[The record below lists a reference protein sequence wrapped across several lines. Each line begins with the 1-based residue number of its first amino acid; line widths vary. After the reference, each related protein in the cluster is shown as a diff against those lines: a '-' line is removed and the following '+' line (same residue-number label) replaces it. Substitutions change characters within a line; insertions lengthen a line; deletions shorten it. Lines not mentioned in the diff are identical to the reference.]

1 MAEHDL
7 VIRNGTV
14 IDGSGDER
22 FHGDVAVS
30 GGVVTEVGS
39 VDGRGTREVDAA
51 GRLVQPGFVDIHTHY
66 DGQATWDSQLAPSS
80 WHGVTTVVMGNC
92 GVGFAPVRPSDH
104 ERLIQLMEGVEDIP
118 GTALHEGLPWTWESF
133 EEYLDVL
140 DAIPHDI
147 DLAAQLPH
155 AALRLNV
162 MGERATTLE
171 PATPDEIAA
180 MAEQARR
187 AIAAGAI
194 GFTTSRTLNHRSSLG
209 ENTPTLK
216 AEFDELVGIAE
227 AVGATGK
234 GVLQMISDFI
244 DVDAEFDLAVA
255 MAERSGRPISIS
267 IGQDARRPDQW
278 RRLMDGMSAAT
289 ARGVTMRAQVAARP
303 IGVLLGHLGTIS
315 PFVFSETYK
324 KLRPLPIEVR
334 VAELRR
340 PEVRAAIIAESELDA
355 DSPILASRLIHRWS
369 MMYLLGDPPVYEPD
383 PSSRID
389 RVAARNGVSPLDVAY
404 DALLERDG
412 TAMLY
417 IPFANYADEN
427 LDVVREMLLHPAAV
441 PGLSDGGAHV
451 GTICDVSFPT
461 TLMQW
466 WGRDRPEGRIP
477 LETIVHKQARA
488 TALAVG
494 MSDRG
499 LLAPGMKAD
508 LNVIDFDAMTL
519 HSPEIVGDLP
529 AGGNRFLQRVT
540 GIDHTFVAGVEIAS
554 NSESTGATPGRL
566 VRSR

>member
-1 MAEHDL
+1 MSEHEL
-7 VIRNGTV
+7 VIRNGTI
-14 IDGSGDER
+14 IDGSGTDR

-30 GGVVTEVGS
+30 DGIITEVGD
-39 VDGRGTREVDAA
+39 VEGGGRREVDAD

-92 GVGFAPVRPSDH
+92 GVGFAPVRPTDH

-118 GTALHEGLPWTWESF
+118 GTALHEGLPWTWQSF

-140 DAIPHDI
+140 DSIPHDI
-147 DLAAQLPH
+147 DLGAQLPH

-162 MGERATTLE
+162 MGERATALE
-171 PATPDEIAA
+171 PATPDEIAQ

-187 AIAAGAI
+187 AIAAGAL

-227 AVGATGK
+227 AVGTTGK

-244 DVDAEFDLAVA
+244 DEDSEFELAVA

-267 IGQDARRPDQW
+267 IGQSPRRPDQW
-278 RRLMDGMSAAT
+278 RTLLDGMEANT
-289 ARGVTMRAQVAARP
+289 ARGVTMRGQVAARP
-303 IGVLLGHLGTIS
+303 IGVMLGHLGTIS
-315 PFVFSETYK
+315 PFVFSDTEK
-324 KLRPLPIEVR
+324 ALRRLPIEQRIV
-334 VAELRR
+334 ELRT
-340 PEVRAAIIAESELDA
+340 PEVRAAILAESELDPT
-355 DSPILASRLIHRWS
+355 SPILASRLIHKWS

-383 PSSRID
+383 PSNRLD
-389 RVAARNGVSPLDVAY
+389 RVAERNGVSPLEVAY

-412 TAMLY
+412 RAMLY

-466 WGRDRPEGRIP
+466 WGRDRPDGRIP

-488 TALAVG
+488 TALTVG
-494 MSDRG
+494 MTDRG

-508 LNVIDFDAMTL
+508 LNVVDFDSLVL

-540 GIDHTFVAGVEIAS
+540 GIDHTFVSGVEIAS

-566 VRSR
+566 VRSS

>member
-14 IDGSGDER
+14 IDGTGDDR

-30 GGVVTEVGS
+30 DGLITAVGD
-39 VDGRGTREVDAA
+39 VDGRGTREVDAD

-66 DGQATWDSQLAPSS
+66 DGQATWDSHLAPSS

-92 GVGFAPVRPSDH
+92 GVGFAPVRPADH

-118 GTALHEGLPWTWESF
+118 GTALHEGLPWSWQSF

-162 MGERATTLE
+162 MGERATALE

-180 MAEQARR
+180 MADQARR

-194 GFTTSRTLNHRSSLG
+194 GFTTSRTLNHRTSLG

-227 AVGATGK
+227 AVGSTGK

-244 DVDAEFDLAVA
+244 DVESEFDLAVA

-278 RRLMDGMSAAT
+278 RHLMDGMTVAT
-289 ARGVTMRAQVAARP
+289 KRGVTMRAQVAARP

-324 KLRPLPIEVR
+324 KLRPLPIEQRIV
-334 VAELRR
+334 ELRR
-340 PEVRAAIIAESELDA
+340 PEVRSAVLAESELDA

-369 MMYLLGDPPVYEPD
+369 MMYLLGDPPIYEPD
-383 PSSRID
+383 PSSRVD
-389 RVAARNGVSPLDVAY
+389 RVAERNGVTPLEIAY

-488 TALAVG
+488 TALTVG
-494 MSDRG
+494 MTDRG

-508 LNVIDFDAMTL
+508 LNVIDFEAMTL

-540 GIDHTFVAGVEIAS
+540 GIDHTFVSGVEIAS

-566 VRSR
+566 VRS